1 MIAMQHEVLRLT
13 HIGRAVDNQ
22 MINDISF
29 TLYAQEALCILTED
43 IETKNFL
50 LDFLQGDISSDQGIS
65 LYQ

>member
-29 TLYAQEALCILTED
+29 TRCA
-43 IETKNFL
+43 F
-50 LDFLQGDISSDQGIS
+50 
-65 LYQ
+65 